1 MMSSGRGWFVAAAML
16 AVAAALANPHASA
29 ATVSTP
35 VSVKW
40 STQAIV
46 RIALTPNY
54 ASGFG
59 QIPAVIGTQP
69 APTHGP
75 GATGVG
81 AGSVDFG
88 SVLAGKNY
96 LYKYATH
103 LNVTSS
109 DTNGVNVYGEGAA
122 MFTNQTDSSTY
133 AVSSSMFFLTSTSGT
148 ADNNTGF
155 SPSVPFQQTSGAVTG
170 GGSPASPPTIAYTVY
185 PAPIST
191 SSVPDSDFYYDYQ
204 MHVPGAATSGNY
216 FIWIVYTVVGK

>member
-81 AGSVDFG
+81 A
-88 SVLAGKNY
+88 
-96 LYKYATH
+96 
-103 LNVTSS
+103 SS